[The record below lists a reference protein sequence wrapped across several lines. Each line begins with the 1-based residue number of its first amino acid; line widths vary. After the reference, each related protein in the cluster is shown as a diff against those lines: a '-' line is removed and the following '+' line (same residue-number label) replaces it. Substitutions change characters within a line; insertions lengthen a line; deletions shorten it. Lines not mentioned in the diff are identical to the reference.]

1 MSRYQG
7 RLRNS
12 FGSRPRRNWRGP
24 PARTHLGPRFQRLD
38 TEETELATL
47 VKKVQAFT
55 VSVMIVMLMI
65 VVILST
71 VHLGVLIAQEM
82 WKSTCLLMP
91 VEDCWTSSATFC

>member
-1 MSRYQG
+1 M
-7 RLRNS
+7 
-12 FGSRPRRNWRGP
+12 
-24 PARTHLGPRFQRLD
+24 
-38 TEETELATL
+38 ATL

-91 VEDCWTSSATFC
+91 VEDC